1 MICSTEVNR
10 YMKFDCKRE
19 EEYKTL
25 FRKKG
30 GPAHI
35 RRKKCIDTDCGK
47 KDLKRLVERRKM
59 ARKGESYIKRDIKG
73 LWELKGRIQKFA
85 RGNKTREI

>member
-1 MICSTEVNR
+1 MIYAKEVNR
-10 YMKFDCKRE
+10 YTKFDCKRE

-35 RRKKCIDTDCGK
+35 LRKKGIDTDCGK
-47 KDLKRLVERRKM
+47 K
-59 ARKGESYIKRDIKG
+59 I
-73 LWELKGRIQKFA
+73 
-85 RGNKTREI
+85 

>member
-1 MICSTEVNR
+1 MIA
-10 YMKFDCKRE
+10 CKRE

-35 RRKKCIDTDCGK
+35 LRKKGINTDCEK

-59 ARKGESYIKRDIKG
+59 ARKGESYIKKRVDEK
-73 LWELKGRIQKFA
+73 EERYKKVY
-85 RGNKTREI
+85 GN

>member
-1 MICSTEVNR
+1 
-10 YMKFDCKRE
+10 MKFDCKRE

-25 FRKKG
+25 LRKKG

-35 RRKKCIDTDCGK
+35 LRKRVDTDCGK

-59 ARKGESYIKRDIKG
+59 AKKGERYIKKRVDEK
-73 LWELKGRIQKFA
+73 EERHKKVY
-85 RGNKTREI
+85 GN